1 LATDTIF
8 SVAADTVVECT
19 QKMQENLD
27 ALSGWLK
34 FDKLKLNVSKTK
46 LMIITSKRSSASIIN
61 YTDGKK
67 IEEVQSMNCFVVQID
82 N

>member
-8 SVAADTVVECT
+8 SVAADTVVGCT

-27 ALSGWLK
+27 ALLGWLK

-61 YTDGKK
+61 YIDGKK
-67 IEEVQSMNCFVVQID
+67 IEEVQCMNCFGVQID